1 MIKVP
6 PLHSPLASHSLTF
19 PVHIATRQTC
29 ITFSE
34 MRLAWLPG
42 SRPAQ
47 FPQPSQNNYSRSPA
61 HLANHPGW
69 LSASCT
75 FPLTSQVCYLPLL
88 KDSRLLLHGRQAGI
102 RVCWI
107 CNSVHEPKHAAGQ
120 RASADANC
128 WAAAPAPSYSQQQ
141 QRYGNH
147 ATVSLHAKLCVR
159 PQEAQTDVWG

>member
-1 MIKVP
+1 
-6 PLHSPLASHSLTF
+6 
-19 PVHIATRQTC
+19 
-29 ITFSE
+29 
-34 MRLAWLPG
+34 MRMAWLPG

-120 RASADANC
+120 RLAPMPTAGQPHQLHPTASSSPVATT
-128 WAAAPAPSYSQQQ
+128 PPSLYMQNSA
-141 QRYGNH
+141 YGHRKPKLTFGASNL
-147 ATVSLHAKLCVR
+147 SLCS
-159 PQEAQTDVWG
+159 